1 MCGIPMMPPADWA
14 DDGKGKMKF
23 ERVLAHV
30 GGAANLVTPEGWE
43 TIRLRVKHYIWKYPA
58 EGRDRPPVAWC
69 TACGRNL
76 GDLRFRHGTSV
87 CCPSCGTP
95 AEYRQV
101 ARGHKKLFDEFV
113 VYEWRKSVLDPEI
126 LIMTA
131 VHVWRDSR
139 WDNPEGKPALV
150 HPGAVYLFRPGRAAT
165 VYKNHNW
172 GVGTAQVYPGTWAPD
187 WQTPSGAAFGNGLCY
202 WRSIEGV
209 APDHREWNGK
219 TIDYYTNYRQFRD
232 ALRGTRIGRLYDL
245 LNGSLEPRAA
255 LELHA
260 VASCAKRPWLE
271 YLAKSGQRPLAAQ
284 LMRMNSIP
292 RDVIANQRAKKP
304 RELLGLTEGQWFE
317 ARRDGVQLTT
327 EALECLN
334 KLRKLGLE
342 GVKISEVAEMV
353 AKSHGMAAYRLGL
366 IAPGTRD
373 YSETVSDLLKAAG
386 TPEKLRRKVYRR
398 IVLRELEHAT
408 EWRDYIRQLRR
419 LGEDLTDPQL
429 ILPRDVRQMH
439 QRMIAR
445 ENALKDA
452 ETLRKIEAQ
461 AKDFDKRLEKLRKE
475 YTFEAAGLVLRPYD
489 SAAEVIAEGRALAI
503 CIGSYAESYVKGS
516 TIICCLR
523 RAEEPDEPWRAV
535 EFSTRGRLVQ
545 DRGYR
550 NDQAY
555 TSSDGPVMEPGT
567 KKQLRNFW
575 AAWNKAHGRD
585 EKGRKTA

>member
-1 MCGIPMMPPADWA
+1 MQLSTDFLWGGATADFQCEGGFGEGGRGVTTHDYETDGNQENPRAITYRMPDGTIGRARSSFFFADPLPEGAVPCFLDDEYYPSHKAIDHYHHWREDLELLAGMGMNVYRFSICWSRIYPTGMEEEPNEEGLRFYEQIIDTCLELGMQPLVTIHHDELPA
-14 DDGKGKMKF
+14 
-23 ERVLAHV
+23 VLAEE
-30 GGAANLVTPEGWE
+30 LDGW
-43 TIRLRVKHYIWKYPA
+43 
-58 EGRDRPPVAWC
+58 
-69 TACGRNL
+69 
-76 GDLRFRHGTSV
+76 S
-87 CCPSCGTP
+87 
-95 AEYRQV
+95 
-101 ARGHKKLFDEFV
+101 
-113 VYEWRKSVLDPEI
+113 
-126 LIMTA
+126 
-131 VHVWRDSR
+131 SR
-139 WDNPEGKPALV
+139 
-150 HPGAVYLFRPGRAAT
+150 
-165 VYKNHNW
+165 
-172 GVGTAQVYPGTWAPD
+172 
-187 WQTPSGAAFGNGLCY
+187 
-202 WRSIEGV
+202 
-209 APDHREWNGK
+209 K

-353 AKSHGMAAYRLGL
+353 QKGHGMAAYRLGL

-461 AKDFDKRLEKLRKE
+461 AKDFDKRLEKLRKD

-550 NDQAY
+550 NDFAY

-575 AAWNKAHGRD
+575 AAWNRAHGRD